1 MTTKLLRNDPNFA
14 GSINDVRYVTY
25 TDESY
30 VIQSMSALKSGIEL
44 NNMLSEP
51 KRNEMDELFANRL
64 HQLFAYGYNHC
75 VQDSLY

>member
-25 TDESY
+25 TGEDY
-30 VIQSMSALKSGIEL
+30 VIQSMQTLKSAIEL
-44 NNMLSEP
+44 NSMIPEP
-51 KRNEMDELFANRL
+51 KRNELDELFASRL

>member
-1 MTTKLLRNDPNFA
+1 MTKLLRNDSTFE

-30 VIQSMSALKSGIEL
+30 VMQSMSALKSAIDL
-44 NNMLSEP
+44 NNTLTEP
-51 KRNEMDELFANRL
+51 KRNELDELFASRL
-64 HQLFAYGYNHC
+64 HQLFSYGYNHC

>member
-1 MTTKLLRNDPNFA
+1 MSKLLRNDPNFE

-30 VIQSMSALKSGIEL
+30 VMQSMTALKTAIDL
-44 NNMLSEP
+44 NAMITEP
-51 KRNEMDELFANRL
+51 KRNELDELFASRV

-75 VQDSLY
+75 VEDSLY